1 MTHIIE
7 ALYEKGVF
15 IPIEKL
21 ELPERSKVTLKIE
34 KIQSL
39 DNLKLQSY
47 IRLLREGEDAEEIF
61 EF

>member
-21 ELPERSKVTLKIE
+21 QLPERSKVILKIE
-34 KIQSL
+34 EIQSL
-39 DNLKLQSY
+39 DLELQSY
-47 IRLLREGEDAEEIF
+47 IKLLREGEDAEEIF